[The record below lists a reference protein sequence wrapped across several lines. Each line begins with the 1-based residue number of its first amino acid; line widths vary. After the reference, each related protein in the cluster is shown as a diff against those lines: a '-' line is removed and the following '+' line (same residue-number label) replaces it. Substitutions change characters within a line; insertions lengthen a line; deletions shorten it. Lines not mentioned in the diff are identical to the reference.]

1 VVALAKKYVP
11 DWLTIMVAA
20 KLVTSYFL
28 LT

>member
-1 VVALAKKYVP
+1 MVALARKILP
-11 DWLTIMVAA
+11 DWLLIMVAA

>member
-1 VVALAKKYVP
+1 MVALAKKYVP
-11 DWLTIMVAA
+11 DWLAIMIAA